1 MQGWFN
7 VIYHTNKL
15 TEDNHM
21 IISLDAE
28 NAFNKIQHPFM
39 IKVFKRTWIQGIY
52 LNIINSIYSKPIDS
66 QLNGKK
72 QSNSIK
78 IKER

>member
-1 MQGWFN
+1 
-7 VIYHTNKL
+7 
-15 TEDNHM
+15 
-21 IISLDAE
+21 
-28 NAFNKIQHPFM
+28 M